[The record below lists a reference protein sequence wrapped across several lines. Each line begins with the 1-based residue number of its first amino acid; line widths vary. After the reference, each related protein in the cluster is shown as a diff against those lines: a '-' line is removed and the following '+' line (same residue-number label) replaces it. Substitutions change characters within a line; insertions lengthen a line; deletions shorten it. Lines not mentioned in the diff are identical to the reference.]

1 MQLRTKK
8 ILAGK
13 LFDSF
18 TGELLENII
27 VVVSPESGLIL
38 EVKKFEDSE
47 QGLSGA
53 GVDISKGDVI
63 DLRGLTVLPGFID
76 THVHCKCANV
86 SNCLGADQLRH
97 DL

>member
-1 MQLRTKK
+1 MTNAFNR
-8 ILAGK
+8 
-13 LFDSF
+13 
-18 TGELLENII
+18 
-27 VVVSPESGLIL
+27 
-38 EVKKFEDSE
+38 
-47 QGLSGA
+47 SGA